1 MCSGPG
7 AGRQLVEVVVDDG
20 RDLELR
26 FREGAPHDLAGL
38 QVGGRG
44 DDVCKD
50 GQGWG
55 T

>member
-1 MCSGPG
+1 MSSGPS
-7 AGRQLVEVVVDDG
+7 AGRQLVEVVVDEG

-44 DDVCKD
+44 
-50 GQGWG
+50 
-55 T
+55 